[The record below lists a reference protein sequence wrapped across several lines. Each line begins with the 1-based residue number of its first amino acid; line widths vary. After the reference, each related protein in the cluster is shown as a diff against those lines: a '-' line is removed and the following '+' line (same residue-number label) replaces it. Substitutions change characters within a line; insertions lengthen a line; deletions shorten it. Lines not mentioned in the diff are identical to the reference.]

1 MKPTQKHAVEI
12 ARKKLENVA
21 YEIAAKYGLEIHSVH
36 FSAVTSEDDP
46 KPHIQARMCYTN
58 TQDEQV
64 STTRE

>member
-1 MKPTQKHAVEI
+1 MKTTQKHAVEI
-12 ARKKLENVA
+12 ARKRLENAA

-46 KPHIQARMCYTN
+46 NHHIQARMCYTD
-58 TQDEQV
+58 TRDEQV

>member
-12 ARKKLENVA
+12 ARKRLENVA

-36 FSAVTSEDDP
+36 FSSAASEDDP
-46 KPHIQARMCYTN
+46 KPHLQARMCYTD
-58 TQDEQV
+58 TRDEQV